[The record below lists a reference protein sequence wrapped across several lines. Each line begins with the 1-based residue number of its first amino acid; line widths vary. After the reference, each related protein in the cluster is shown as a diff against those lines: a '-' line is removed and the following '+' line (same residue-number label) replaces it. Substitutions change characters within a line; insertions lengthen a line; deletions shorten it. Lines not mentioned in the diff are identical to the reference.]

1 MLYYSFFYK
10 LTKVIFWK
18 QDASGQS
25 MNIDLIIKIDGFL
38 FMADAIL
45 QTVQNFLIFN
55 IVILFYVQTENYE
68 DSWH

>member
-1 MLYYSFFYK
+1 
-10 LTKVIFWK
+10 
-18 QDASGQS
+18 

-68 DSWH
+68 DS